1 MHVSKIA
8 LITDTTSDTPEDII
22 NKYDIKVLPFRIIY
36 KDREYKDKFEITPDQ
51 VYDNLKN
58 EIPTSS
64 LPSMQ
69 DMEEMFT
76 KLEAEGYT
84 HAVAILLSSGLSG
97 IYNAMK
103 LVSENHPDITTF
115 LLDSKSL
122 SVGEYI
128 LVKKC
133 GEMIESGKTF
143 EEIVDTL
150 PLIQKKV
157 HLYFVVETL
166 EYLRKGGRIGRVAG
180 TIGDLL
186 NIKPV
191 ISIDEDGR
199 YYTFDK
205 VRGRKQSLNRLIEI
219 AKERL
224 STSAC
229 SIYMM
234 EGRAHE
240 EAKKVHETL
249 SVLPNVTSIFFG
261 GDISPVAGAHSGPG
275 LIGMAIIEEN

>member
-1 MHVSKIA
+1 MSKIA
-8 LITDTTSDTPEDII
+8 LITDTTSETPEDII
-22 NKYDIKVLPFRIIY
+22 KKYNIKVLPFRIIY

-51 VYDNLKN
+51 VYDNLKK
-58 EIPTSS
+58 EVPTSS

-84 HAVAILLSSGLSG
+84 HAIAILLSTGLSG

-103 LVSENHPDITTF
+103 LVSENHPNITTF
-115 LLDSKSL
+115 LVDSKSL
-122 SVGEYI
+122 SIGEFI

-133 GEMIESGKTF
+133 GEMIESGNSF

-150 PLIQKKV
+150 PLIQKKI
-157 HLYFVVETL
+157 HLFFVVDTL
-166 EYLRKGGRIGRVAG
+166 EYLIKGGRIGRVAG

-186 NIKPV
+186 NIKPI

-199 YYTFDK
+199 YYTYDK

-224 STSAC
+224 STSPC

-234 EGRAHE
+234 EGHAHE
-240 EAKKVHETL
+240 EANKVHETL
-249 SVLPNVTSIFFG
+249 SLLPNVISIFFG

-275 LIGMAIIEEN
+275 LVGFALLEEN